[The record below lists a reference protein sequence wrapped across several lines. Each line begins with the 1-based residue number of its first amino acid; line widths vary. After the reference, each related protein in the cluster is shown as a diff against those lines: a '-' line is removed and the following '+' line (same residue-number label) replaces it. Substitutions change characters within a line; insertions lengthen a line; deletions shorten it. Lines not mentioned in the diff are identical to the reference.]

1 MWGKNKASVNLNI
14 LHIWGSIWRL
24 VRGHNCGTDYISMN
38 MDGNTPKTDV
48 YPGCIT
54 MNEFSSSMR
63 RSTTQ
68 RNNTWRQFQWV
79 WLHFQRSRSVQLCAK
94 YSQIRKCY
102 IQPLPSVLKDKK
114 YLKKFPLRCL
124 LGRKL
129 KFWSVAPNSCCLV
142 LSHVMLFWTWSC
154 ALFPKTP
161 AKCQFV
167 LVVKIRE

>member
-1 MWGKNKASVNLNI
+1 
-14 LHIWGSIWRL
+14 
-24 VRGHNCGTDYISMN
+24 

-63 RSTTQ
+63 QSTTQ
-68 RNNTWRQFQWV
+68 RNSTWRQFQWV

-114 YLKKFPLRCL
+114 YLEKFPLRCL

-142 LSHVMLFWTWSC
+142 LPHVMLFWTWSC

-161 AKCQFV
+161 AKCQMPICSRGQNKRIACTWPTPMEIFIKQCQ
-167 LVVKIRE
+167 LGCHSNRFSPPSFLSH